1 MRRLWRW
8 SWRIAL
14 ALVAVVLA
22 YVFGS
27 LAWVH
32 RLEASSATGAAPG
45 SGHFTDVSGVPVHWQ
60 AHGAFGRPVVLLVH
74 GTAAWSG
81 TWFSLVPA
89 LEGAGYQVVALDLP
103 PFGFSGKAIDADFS
117 RPAQAERIRAVV
129 DAAGAK
135 RVIVVGHSF
144 GGGPAL
150 EFALRYP
157 ERVERL
163 VLIDAALG
171 LQAPPPDPGSPAC
184 RVLATQALRDP
195 LIAASAGNPLWSRTL
210 LRSFVARKDAVTDE
224 RLRAYRRPAT
234 VEGASAALGAWA
246 HHFACVVETGVSTDP
261 ANIARL
267 PMPLD
272 LLWGADDTI
281 TPLAQAQHL
290 QSLVPSAR
298 LRVLPGIGH
307 IPHIEDAAGFE
318 KVLVE
323 TLRESP

>member
-8 SWRIAL
+8 TWRAAL
-14 ALVAVVLA
+14 AAVAVVIA
-22 YVFGS
+22 YVLGS
-27 LAWVH
+27 VAWV
-32 RLEASSATGAAPG
+32 RSLENATAAGAAPG
-45 SGHFTDVSGVPVHWQ
+45 SGHFTDVAGVPVHWQ

-89 LEGAGYQVVALDLP
+89 LEAAGYQVVALDLP

-117 RPAQAERIRAVV
+117 RPAQAERIRAVL
-129 DAAGAK
+129 DAAGAT
-135 RVIVVGHSF
+135 RVVVVGHSF

-150 EFALRYP
+150 EFALRHP

-163 VLIDAALG
+163 VLVDAALG
-171 LQAPPPDPGSPAC
+171 LQAPAPDPAAPAC
-184 RVLATQALRDP
+184 RVLGTRALRDP

-210 LRSFVARKDAVTDE
+210 LRSFVARKDAVTDA
-224 RLRAYRRPAT
+224 RLQAYRRPAS

-246 HHFACVVETGVSTDP
+246 NHFACVAETGLSTDP
-261 ANIARL
+261 ATIARL
-267 PMPLD
+267 PVPLD

-290 QSLVPSAR
+290 VSLVPTAR
-298 LRVLPGIGH
+298 LQVIPGVGH
-307 IPHIEDAAGFE
+307 IPHIEDAAMFE
-318 KVLVE
+318 RVLVA
-323 TLRESP
+323 TLRTP